1 MTYPSTWTEKNVFLF
16 LFECTGPTLRPTR
29 TSSGEQSCKGQR
41 RSEQANRIE
50 QTPDLGEAAARQL
63 GNQVFF
69 IAYYSS
75 RECEGGAPAR
85 CA

>member
-1 MTYPSTWTEKNVFLF
+1 MWTEKKAF
-16 LFECTGPTLRPTR
+16 LFECTGPTLWSTR
-29 TSSGEQSCKGQR
+29 ASSGEKLCKGQR
-41 RSEQANRIE
+41 HSEQANRIE

-69 IAYYSS
+69 FLAYYSS
-75 RECEGGAPAR
+75 REYEGGAPAR